1 MKGKI
6 LLWACSVLLLCLSA
20 CGKDAAP
27 ENEMPVL
34 TIGEVTDI
42 GRKTATISGSISVP
56 QGSDV
61 RDCGFLY
68 STVSSLPEAESQKV
82 GITLQGSQHTYTA
95 TLTGLMPDTKYY
107 YCLYAG
113 SGYTMVRSAVR
124 EFTTIADG
132 TPVLGGVTSLA
143 ATEVSLTLVSQI
155 LDDGGS
161 ALQKYGFAYKIS
173 GSAEAEKMV
182 EATQKDHDNRFT
194 VTIPGLAA
202 ETTYDVRAFASNSKG
217 TGYGDAVQL
226 VTSAP
231 ELPLLQIESQ
241 TPGSVS
247 VEVNARLTNENDI
260 ASSIT
265 EVGFCWSK
273 EKEEPTID
281 DSKLMTQLEAKQFSA
296 IIKELTPETKY
307 YVRAYAINKKT
318 KIGYSNVISF
328 TTAKSSVP
336 RLETVTVVS
345 AEETTAVLQSQL
357 LDNGGHDVTRI
368 GFAYKKGKDGTET
381 MQEVPLSALNTEG
394 VFQFTLTGLAP
405 ETDYIVRSYAVNERG
420 TGYGAEATLTTKAM
434 QAPVLSVEAGT
445 PNGTSVPVTALIQSA
460 GGGSSTIKEVGFCW
474 SSTNATPTLADGKMV
489 STLDGMTFSA
499 VIAGL
504 KPETK
509 YYVRAYALN
518 EAKIGYSNV
527 VEITTAKS
535 SSPRLE
541 ATTVVSVEET
551 TAVLRSRL
559 ADNGGYDVTRMG
571 FAYKKGTDGTETV
584 QEMPLSELNADGVFQ
599 CTLTGLTPE
608 TAYTVRAFAVN
619 NVGIGY
625 SAESTMITKAIQAP
639 VLSVESATPDGTSIS
654 IAALIQSIGS
664 GSSTIKQVGFC
675 WSTVN
680 AVPTLEDERMTATL
694 EGMTFSAVIAKLKS
708 KTKYYIRAYA
718 LNETKVGYSSVV
730 EITTGQSSVPEEDDM
745 ESPDKKD

>member
-132 TPVLGGVTSLA
+132 TPVLGSVTSLT
-143 ATEVSLTLVSQI
+143 ATEVSLTLASQI

-194 VTIPGLAA
+194 VTIPGLTA

-247 VEVNARLTNENDI
+247 VEVKARLTNEHDI

-281 DSKLMTQLEAKQFSA
+281 DSKLITQLEAKQFSA

-489 STLDGMTFSA
+489 STLDGMTFSD

-535 SSPRLE
+535 
-541 ATTVVSVEET
+541 
-551 TAVLRSRL
+551 
-559 ADNGGYDVTRMG
+559 N
-571 FAYKKGTDGTETV
+571 
-584 QEMPLSELNADGVFQ
+584 
-599 CTLTGLTPE
+599 
-608 TAYTVRAFAVN
+608 
-619 NVGIGY
+619 I
-625 SAESTMITKAIQAP
+625 
-639 VLSVESATPDGTSIS
+639 
-654 IAALIQSIGS
+654 
-664 GSSTIKQVGFC
+664 
-675 WSTVN
+675 
-680 AVPTLEDERMTATL
+680 
-694 EGMTFSAVIAKLKS
+694 
-708 KTKYYIRAYA
+708 
-718 LNETKVGYSSVV
+718 
-730 EITTGQSSVPEEDDM
+730 PEEDDM

>member
-132 TPVLGGVTSLA
+132 TPVLGGVTSLT
-143 ATEVSLTLVSQI
+143 ATEVSLTLASQI

-559 ADNGGYDVTRMG
+559 ADNGGYDVTRIG

-584 QEMPLSELNADGVFQ
+584 QEVPLSELNADGVFQ

-619 NVGIGY
+619 NVGTGY
-625 SAESTMITKAIQAP
+625 GAESTMITKAIQAP

-694 EGMTFSAVIAKLKS
+694 EGMKFSAVIAKLKS

-718 LNETKVGYSSVV
+718 LNETKVGYSNVV